1 MILSPAEPTVT
12 AVLLIVGYSGEKYFQ
27 TARKFK
33 VPNSAKK
40 TPLTPHSTQEPLC
53 AIPHQLVTSGQR
65 PLLFGV
71 RRDLMR
77 VTSEECT
84 IPAIR
89 HWHTTPLTSPRQCLI
104 HTNPRSA
111 ACAISTAQDF
121 HPDVWSNSSSGIGS
135 ASIPALCNNR
145 LCLTSTLRFA
155 VWSNSSSGTN

>member
-65 PLLFGV
+65 PPLFGV

-77 VTSEECT
+77 GTSGKCT
-84 IPAIR
+84 LPATR
-89 HWHTTPLTSPRQCLI
+89 TWQTTPLAAPRQCPI
-104 HTNPRSA
+104 HTNPPSA
-111 ACAISTAQDF
+111 APATSPNFAAPLAAPRRVRRQHSKVAVPMLARRWRQCRNPIQKLTCA
-121 HPDVWSNSSSGIGS
+121 
-135 ASIPALCNNR
+135 
-145 LCLTSTLRFA
+145 
-155 VWSNSSSGTN
+155 